1 MKTIVWKAFWDFQK
15 EEVWINQMASKG
27 YSMTDYSWCRYVF
40 EETPKSQS
48 IYRIELL
55 QHLPTHPESQSYL
68 RFLEESGVTVVAS
81 YMRWVY
87 LKRPSSEGPFEL
99 YTDQESL
106 LNYYTRYLKFWM
118 FFIWFELGIGAL
130 NLTIGLINQRY
141 LQDGIFSIG
150 VALLPIA
157 IGLGLLKMCMPIRAK
172 VKQLKRE
179 MMVHE

>member
-1 MKTIVWKAFWDFQK
+1 MKTIVWKAYWDFQK

-55 QHLPTHPESQSYL
+55 QHLPSHPESQSYL
-68 RFLEESGVTVVAS
+68 RFLEESGITVVAS

-87 LKRPSSEGPFEL
+87 LKRPLSEGPFEL

-106 LNYYTRYLKFWM
+106 LKYYTRYLKFWTVL
-118 FFIWFELGIGAL
+118 IWLELGAGAM
-130 NLTIGLINQRY
+130 NLVIGLNN
-141 LQDGIFSIG
+141 LNHLDSGLFSIG
-150 VALLPIA
+150 IGMLPIA
-157 IGLGLLKMCMPIRAK
+157 IGIGLLKMCTPIRAK